1 MSVCLSKTNK
11 CLSEKRR
18 GKKRRKMKRK
28 EEWEGKRREERDIK
42 DEMLSA
48 DNPFTPNTPWVIE
61 NDNNA
66 ARSFCT
72 AAHRH
77 MFLPAWHN
85 CHSSS
90 IFYRSNI
97 NLCCR
102 SVRTV
107 GGARQTRGSSV
118 SEALWSACLHKT
130 QPRTSDHTTGWVQRL
145 RPHLYIVCHLTDLT

>member
-18 GKKRRKMKRK
+18 EKREEKRREKKNEKGR
-28 EEWEGKRREERDIK
+28 EGKQREERDIK

-77 MFLPAWHN
+77 MFLPA
-85 CHSSS
+85 
-90 IFYRSNI
+90 
-97 NLCCR
+97 
-102 SVRTV
+102 
-107 GGARQTRGSSV
+107 
-118 SEALWSACLHKT
+118 
-130 QPRTSDHTTGWVQRL
+130 
-145 RPHLYIVCHLTDLT
+145 